1 MEENGKKVPTIEELQ
16 KAFDD
21 YKKEKDEEVKLLK
34 SSLEEEKRKVA
45 QFSIMGITKKVETKT
60 KDDEPVTFD
69 FDF

>member
-1 MEENGKKVPTIEELQ
+1 MEKENKTMTIEELQ

-45 QFSIMGITKKVETKT
+45 QFSIVGITNKVETKT
-60 KDDEPVTFD
+60 KVDEKVTFD